1 MGRALWRLPLIALRE
16 RRQEPGRPRVPEPMV
31 MDDPGSV
38 DQFHDGGAAVGGM
51 QAVYDLSARALDTL
65 VPEGGRLLDLGVGSG
80 RALGRFLAMRPDVSA
95 AGVDLAPNMLVT
107 ARRFLDETGVGARV
121 SLVEGDLT
129 ALPDEIKRQH
139 WDAVS
144 CVWSLHHL
152 PRRDTLQAALRQ
164 IAEIRDEQGSA
175 IWLLDFHRLR
185 NSDTWRSLTAV
196 LQPDMPPLLRADAL
210 ASEAAAFAH
219 DELRAELGG
228 AGLGGLEPG
237 LARPI
242 PWLQAFWC
250 HGRAQ
255 AARRPALVQS
265 EPLRGRARLDA
276 MLLVRGFS
284 RLPA

>member
-1 MGRALWRLPLIALRE
+1 
-16 RRQEPGRPRVPEPMV
+16 MV

-38 DQFHDGGAAVGGM
+38 SQFHEGGAAVGGM
-51 QAVYDLSARALDTL
+51 LAVYDLSARALDAL

-107 ARRFLDETGVGARV
+107 ARRFLDETGVGPRV

-129 ALPDEIKRQH
+129 ALPDEIKRQR

-152 PRRDTLQAALRQ
+152 PNRDTLGAALRQ
-164 IAEIRDEQGSA
+164 IAEIRDEQDSA

-185 NSDTWRSLTAV
+185 NSDTWQSLTGV

-210 ASEAAAFAH
+210 ASEAAAFTH

-228 AGLGGLEPG
+228 GAGLGDFEAG

-250 HGRAQ
+250 HGQAQ
-255 AARRPALVQS
+255 AARRPAPVQS
-265 EPLRGRARLDA
+265 NPLRGRARLDA
-276 MLLVRGFS
+276 LLLVRGFS